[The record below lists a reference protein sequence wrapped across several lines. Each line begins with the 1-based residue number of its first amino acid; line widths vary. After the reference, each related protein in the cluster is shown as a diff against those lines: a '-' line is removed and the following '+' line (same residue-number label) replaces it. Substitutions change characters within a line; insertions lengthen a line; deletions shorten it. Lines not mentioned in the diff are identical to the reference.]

1 MNLFKYFPPDRGE
14 TTGDVDIAVGSVAA
28 GVLPRD
34 GSPYGRLLH
43 IPGATLLRHR
53 LASLW
58 RKERAFCRC
67 CVTLELISS
76 RAVTLGRNDYVSL
89 GKDALKR
96 LVGAEDNKN
105 VLRVLLEAGFIESD
119 GFAIVGKK
127 CFGYRLTAEAAA
139 MPVEL
144 VEVEDAALSA
154 FQAYKETRRLEAI
167 RSHPAHL
174 LVWDALQTAVLDP
187 LGEALGPQSDPDPE
201 KYARRRWHWFE
212 TIRRMQERDF
222 FFSADYKAQRL
233 HHTVSGMPKELRRYL
248 RLNGEPCAET
258 DLSNCQPLLM
268 YRLYPSGSTEAARYA
283 ELVEAGLFY
292 ETLAAASRISWPDR
306 DELKR
311 QVYIQILYDRV
322 RSQAPLWIAFQ
333 RAFPEMAAII
343 AELKRVDYRQLSIAN
358 QKAEADI
365 VVRTVIPRLARELP
379 GVPVLTVHDS
389 LLIPERFAEQ
399 GRRALEEEVERAIG
413 ITPKVELKRS
423 ALTHSQERFVA

>member
-1 MNLFKYFPPDRGE
+1 MCR
-14 TTGDVDIAVGSVAA
+14 A
-28 GVLPRD
+28 G
-34 GSPYGRLLH
+34 
-43 IPGATLLRHR
+43 
-53 LASLW
+53 
-58 RKERAFCRC
+58 
-67 CVTLELISS
+67 
-76 RAVTLGRNDYVSL
+76 TLGGDEYANL
-89 GKDALKR
+89 GFDALKP
-96 LVGAEDNKN
+96 LVRGQDARD
-105 VLRVLLEAGFIESD
+105 VLRILQEARFIESD
-119 GFAIVGKK
+119 KFSLIGVR
-127 CFGYRLTAEAAA
+127 CYGYRLTAEAAA

-144 VEVEDAALSA
+144 VEVEDATVAAL
-154 FQAYKETRRLEAI
+154 QAIKEARRQVAI
-167 RSHPAHL
+167 DAHPAHRM
-174 LVWDALQTAVLDP
+174 VWDALQTAFLDP
-187 LGEALGPQSDPDPE
+187 LGLKLLPQSDPDPK
-201 KYARRRWHWFE
+201 KYARRQWHFFE

-222 FFSADYKAQRL
+222 FFSADHKAQRL

-292 ETLAAASRISWPDR
+292 ETLAVASGISWPDR

-322 RSQAPLWIAFQ
+322 RPQAPLWIAFQ
-333 RAFPEMAAII
+333 KAFPEMAAII

-399 GRRALEEEVERAIG
+399 GRRALEEEVASAIG

-423 ALTHSQERFVA
+423 ALTHHAPRKLVA